1 MNRRYFLTALL
12 AFTTL
17 AFSQDEPLPKA
28 ETILDRFVEV
38 TGGKA
43 AYEKRKNQVATG
55 IVELKAQGL
64 KGTVT
69 SYSAEPAQVYM
80 IMEIE
85 GVGKLESGADHGVTW
100 DKNAMLGPRI
110 KSGVEK
116 AQALRE
122 GTFNSPIHWR
132 EQYPKIETAGTE
144 TIDGELCYK
153 VVMTPKDGNAE
164 TKYFQKKSG
173 LVVKTS
179 IVSVSPM
186 GETPIETL
194 SSEYKN
200 FNGVLEPTKS
210 TTKAAQMEFTITM
223 QDVKANQPLPADR
236 FEPPA
241 EVKALL
247 TKTTE
252 KK

>member
-1 MNRRYFLTALL
+1 MTRRYIFAALFGAASLIL
-12 AFTTL
+12 A
-17 AFSQDEPLPKA
+17 QDEPLPKA
-28 ETILDRFVEV
+28 DTILDRYVEV

-43 AYEKRKNQVATG
+43 AYEKRKNEVATG
-55 IVELKAQGL
+55 IVEFKAQGL

-69 SYSAEPAQVYM
+69 RYSAEPAQEYV
-80 IMEIE
+80 IMEID
-85 GVGKLESGADHGVTW
+85 GVGKMESGMDHGVAW

-110 KSGVEK
+110 KTGEEK

-122 GTFNSPIHWR
+122 GINASLRWR
-132 EQYPKIETAGTE
+132 DFYPKVETTGTE

-153 VVMTPKDGNAE
+153 VVLTPKEGYPE
-164 TKYFQKKSG
+164 TMYFQKKSG
-173 LVVKTS
+173 LAVKTT

-186 GETPIETL
+186 GETPVEML
-194 SSEYKN
+194 AGDYKS
-200 FNGVLEPTKS
+200 FGGVLAPTKI

-223 QDVKANQPLPADR
+223 QDAKTNQQLPPDR
-236 FEPPA
+236 FDPPA

-247 TKTTE
+247 TKSTE

>member
-1 MNRRYFLTALL
+1 MTRRYLFAAL
-12 AFTTL
+12 AGFATL
-17 AFSQDEPLPKA
+17 AIGQDEPLPKP

-43 AYEKRKNQVATG
+43 AYEKRKNEVSTG

-69 SYSAEPAQVYM
+69 RYSAEPAQEYLV
-80 IMEIE
+80 MEIE
-85 GVGKLESGADHGVTW
+85 GVGKLESGVNHGVAW

-110 KSGVEK
+110 RSGEEK
-116 AQALRE
+116 AQALRD
-122 GTFNSPIHWR
+122 GTFNGSLHWR
-132 EQYPKIETAGTE
+132 DLFPKVETTGTE

-153 VVMTPKDGNAE
+153 VVLTPKEGNPE
-164 TKYFQKKSG
+164 TMYFQKKTG
-173 LVVKTS
+173 LAVKTT

-186 GETPIETL
+186 GETPVEVFA
-194 SSEYKN
+194 SDYKT
-200 FNGVLEPTKS
+200 FGGVMAPTKI
-210 TTKAAQMEFTITM
+210 TQKAAQMEFTITM
-223 QDVKANQPLPADR
+223 QDVKTNQAFPADR
-236 FEPPA
+236 FDPPA

-247 TKTTE
+247 SKSAE

>member
-1 MNRRYFLTALL
+1 MNRRYLLAALL
-12 AFTTL
+12 SAPL
-17 AFSQDEPLPKA
+17 AFGQDEPLPKA

-43 AYEKRKNQVATG
+43 AYEKRKNEVATG

-69 SYSAEPAQVYM
+69 SYSAEPAQEYM

-85 GVGKLESGADHGVTW
+85 GVGKLESGNDHGITW
-100 DKNAMLGPRI
+100 DKNAMLGHRV

-116 AQALRE
+116 AQALRA
-122 GTFNSPIHWR
+122 GTFNNPLHWR
-132 EQYPKIETAGTE
+132 ELYPKVETTGTE

-173 LVVKTS
+173 LAVKTT

-194 SSEYKN
+194 ASDYKS
-200 FNGVLEPTKS
+200 FNGVLEPTKI

-223 QDVKANQPLPADR
+223 QDVKANQSLPADR
-236 FEPPA
+236 FDPPA

-247 TKTTE
+247 NKAAE